1 MEPNDS
7 EQDEYLFTMREDPV
21 LSLTALHQSE
31 ALHPSLGRF
40 LDWHTLRG
48 YMHLRFPE
56 ISKYIPLNRRE
67 TPEAF
72 ASTVGGWRVTFPPQG
87 SGTG

>member
-1 MEPNDS
+1 MARAPEQVECAGSESSLRSWGASGRHVEPGPLDGVRM
-7 EQDEYLFTMREDPV
+7 MRE
-21 LSLTALHQSE
+21 E
-31 ALHPSLGRF
+31 AGFSAP
-40 LDWHTLRG
+40 
-48 YMHLRFPE
+48 PK
-56 ISKYIPLNRRE
+56 IPKIPKYIPLNRRE